1 VICADENEKLTS
13 LPYFVSE
20 IATVNSIKFTSC
32 AQVPNHESIKK
43 FSYYQLGYLMEKL
56 GSKYDIAEDDWKKMD
71 KLEEYINK
79 HTEYNIGNKMWLCL
93 EKYSTVNLACGGDSK
108 TALDMGVSAKLLP
121 SMIVSLSGK
130 MSKEEKS
137 FYEVLDDVFG
147 EDNADRCKALVKSLG
162 SDLA

>member
-1 VICADENEKLTS
+1 MLDGKREKKIFLLILGGILLVVFSSIACLIFAFSTDNLS
-13 LPYFVSE
+13 ELPVP
-20 IATVNSIKFTSC
+20 
-32 AQVPNHESIKK
+32 AQVRI
-43 FSYYQLGYLMEKL
+43 LGEYK
-56 GSKYDIAEDDWKKMD
+56 IAEDDWKKMD

-147 EDNADRCKALVKSLG
+147 EDNADRCKTLVKSLG